1 MTKLKYNVVANNAL
15 RITLPFLVFHIL
27 LIMGCRPIQT
37 DAPEKETTT
46 DREEQNTKVK
56 VIYPNVPGSFV
67 ATTKKV
73 KPSVVNIF
81 TAQVVQERSRSG
93 FSMFEDLFGRPHRE
107 RIQRSLGSGFIID
120 AQGYIFTNYH
130 VIRGAQE
137 ILVQLA
143 DKRQVPATPVG
154 IEPGIDAALLHI
166 DADKLTPITM
176 GDSNL
181 LEVGEWVMAIG
192 NPFGLSH
199 TVTAG
204 IVSAKGRNWQDLG
217 AQTASGGGYQNFIQT
232 DASIN
237 PGNSGGPLVN
247 VAGEIVGMNT
257 AVTAE
262 GQGIGFAVPINMLKT
277 ILPQLKRSG
286 RVLPA
291 WLGIGIRDVDER
303 IAQIT
308 GTLNGVLITELYK
321 NGPAH
326 HSDLQI
332 GDVIIRF
339 NSTDIRDSSML
350 AWMTATAG
358 IGNKVLLDVMREG
371 KQIQISVEVQAKPFS
386 N

>member
-1 MTKLKYNVVANNAL
+1 MWLRLTSPIFVV
-15 RITLPFLVFHIL
+15 FLLFVTS
-27 LIMGCRPIQT
+27 CRPLQQNDSSPKDPTPNTPST
-37 DAPEKETTT
+37 D
-46 DREEQNTKVK
+46 DSKVK
-56 VIYPNVPGSFV
+56 IIYPNVPGSFV
-67 ATTKKV
+67 ATAKKV

-81 TAQVVQERSRSG
+81 TAQVVRDQNRSG

-143 DKRQVPATPVG
+143 DNRQVPATAVG
-154 IEPGIDAALLHI
+154 IEPGIDVALLHI
-166 DADKLTPITM
+166 DADKIDPVIM
-176 GDSNL
+176 GNSNN
-181 LEVGEWVMAIG
+181 LEVGEWVVAIG
-192 NPFGLSH
+192 NPFGLTQ

-217 AQTASGGGYQNFIQT
+217 AQSTGGGGYQNFIQT

-237 PGNSGGPLVN
+237 PGNSGGPLLN
-247 VAGEIVGMNT
+247 VSGEVVGMNT
-257 AVTAE
+257 AISAE

-303 IAQIT
+303 ISQLTTAQ
-308 GTLNGVLITELYK
+308 NGVLITELYK
-321 NGPAH
+321 DGPAFD
-326 HSDLQI
+326 SGLQV
-332 GDVIIRF
+332 GDVIVKF
-339 NSTDIRDSSML
+339 NDTEVRDSSML

-358 IGNKVLLDVMREG
+358 IGNQVLLHIVRER
-371 KQIQISVEVQAKPFS
+371 KPLQISVEVQAKPFS

>member
-1 MTKLKYNVVANNAL
+1 MRLSVI
-15 RITLPFLVFHIL
+15 RSPGIL
-27 LIMGCRPIQT
+27 LLCLCAAACRPVQN
-37 DAPEKETTT
+37 DRPEQVPVSPAVSESPSG
-46 DREEQNTKVK
+46 EGVK

-67 ATTKKV
+67 ATTRKV

-81 TAQVVQERSRSG
+81 TAAVVRDQPRSG
-93 FSMFEDLFGRPHRE
+93 FSLFENLFGGPHRE

-120 AQGYIFTNYH
+120 AQGYVLTNYH
-130 VIRGAQE
+130 VIRGAQQ
-137 ILVQLA
+137 IVVQLA

-154 IEPGIDAALLHI
+154 IEPGIDVALLHI
-166 DADKLTPITM
+166 DADRLHPITM
-176 GDSNL
+176 GDSDR

-204 IVSAKGRNWQDLG
+204 IVSAKGRNWQDIG
-217 AQTASGGGYQNFIQT
+217 AQSASDGGYQNFIQT

-247 VAGEIVGMNT
+247 VSGEVVGMNT
-257 AVTAE
+257 AITAE
-262 GQGIGFAVPINMLKT
+262 GQGIGFAVPVNMLKT

-291 WLGIGIRDVDER
+291 WLGVGIRDLDER
-303 IAQIT
+303 VSQLTSA
-308 GTLNGVLITELYK
+308 GNGVLVTELYK
-321 NGPAH
+321 NGPAYQ
-326 HSDLQI
+326 SGLQE
-332 GDVIIRF
+332 GDVIVKF
-339 NSTDIRDSSML
+339 NDVEVTDSAML

-358 IGNKVLLDVMREG
+358 IGNKVTLDIMRDRKPLKIE
-371 KQIQISVEVQAKPFS
+371 IEVQAKPFG

>member
-1 MTKLKYNVVANNAL
+1 MRLSLTT
-15 RITLPFLVFHIL
+15 TLLFLLFL
-27 LIMGCRPIQT
+27 ACACRPLPKEEPT
-37 DAPEKETTT
+37 PEPALGPPSEAAS
-46 DREEQNTKVK
+46 DVK
-56 VIYPNVPGSFV
+56 IIYPNVPGSFV
-67 ATTKKV
+67 STTKKV

-81 TAQVVQERSRSG
+81 TAQVVQDRRHG
-93 FSMFEDLFGRPHRE
+93 FSMFEDLFGRPHKE

-130 VIRGAQE
+130 VIRGAQQ
-137 ILVQLA
+137 ILVQLE

-166 DADKLTPITM
+166 DADKLQPATM
-176 GDSNL
+176 GNSDQ

-204 IVSAKGRNWQDLG
+204 IVSAKGRSWQDLG
-217 AQTASGGGYQNFIQT
+217 AQPGTGGGYQNFIQT

-247 VAGEIVGMNT
+247 VAGEVMGMNT
-257 AVTAE
+257 AITAE

-291 WLGIGIRDVDER
+291 WLGIGIRDMDER
-303 IAQIT
+303 VSQIT
-308 GTLNGVLITELYK
+308 GASNGVVVTELFQE
-321 NGPAH
+321 GPAYE
-326 HSDLQI
+326 SGLRV
-332 GDVIIRF
+332 GDVVVQF
-339 NSTDIRDSSML
+339 NDTEVRDSSML

-358 IGNKVLLDVMREG
+358 IGNKVKLNIIRER
-371 KQIQISVEVQAKPFS
+371 KTLQLEVEVQAKPYS
-386 N
+386 D

>member
-1 MTKLKYNVVANNAL
+1 MRLSLGVVLNPTVAL
-15 RITLPFLVFHIL
+15 AGLLLLSLVA
-27 LIMGCRPIQT
+27 CRPIAT
-37 DAPEKETTT
+37 SDDPTAPRPSPLSGTSG
-46 DREEQNTKVK
+46 QNENVK
-56 VIYPNVPGSFV
+56 VVYPNVPGSFV

-81 TAQVVQERSRSG
+81 TAAVVSDQPRSG
-93 FSMFEDLFGRPHRE
+93 FSLFEDLFGRPHRE

-130 VIRGAQE
+130 VIRGAQQ
-137 ILVQLA
+137 IVVQLA
-143 DKRQVPATPVG
+143 DKRQIPAIPVG

-166 DADKLTPITM
+166 DADKLAPIEM
-176 GDSNL
+176 GDSDL

-204 IVSAKGRNWQDLG
+204 IVSAKGRNWHDIGNQSNADD
-217 AQTASGGGYQNFIQT
+217 GGYQNFIQT

-247 VAGEIVGMNT
+247 VSGEVVGMNT
-257 AVTAE
+257 AISAE

-291 WLGIGIRDVDER
+291 WLGVGIRDLDER
-303 IAQIT
+303 ISQLTNAP
-308 GTLNGVLITELYK
+308 NGVVITELYK
-321 NGPAH
+321 DGPA
-326 HSDLQI
+326 SKSGLQV
-332 GDVIIRF
+332 GDVIVKF
-339 NSTDIRDSSML
+339 NGQEITDSSML
-350 AWMTATAG
+350 AWLTATAG
-358 IGNKVLLDVMREG
+358 IGNTVLLEIKRDRNTQKIE
-371 KQIQISVEVQAKPFS
+371 VEVQAKPFL
-386 N
+386 

>member
-1 MTKLKYNVVANNAL
+1 MRLSL
-15 RITLPFLVFHIL
+15 IQL
-27 LIMGCRPIQT
+27 LTAVCIIAIAGCRPIQK
-37 DAPEKETTT
+37 DPDPNPQPQIHEAPSISHE
-46 DREEQNTKVK
+46 DDVR

-67 ATTKKV
+67 STTKKV

-81 TAQVVQERSRSG
+81 TAAVVRDQPRSG
-93 FSMFEDLFGRPHRE
+93 FSLFEDLFGRPHRE

-130 VIRGAQE
+130 VIRGAQQ
-137 ILVQLA
+137 ILVQLE

-166 DADKLTPITM
+166 DADRLTPIEM
-176 GDSNL
+176 GDSSR

-192 NPFGLSH
+192 NPFGLTH

-204 IVSAKGRNWQDLG
+204 IVSAKGRNWNDIG
-217 AQTASGGGYQNFIQT
+217 AGQNGDGGYQNFIQT

-247 VAGEIVGMNT
+247 VSGEVVGMNT
-257 AVTAE
+257 AITAE
-262 GQGIGFAVPINMLKT
+262 GQGIGFAVPIDMLKT

-291 WLGIGIRDVDER
+291 WLGVGIRDLDER
-303 IAQIT
+303 LTQLTSAA
-308 GTLNGVLITELYK
+308 NGVMVTELYK
-321 NGPAH
+321 NGPAIQ
-326 HSDLQI
+326 SGLQV
-332 GDVIIRF
+332 GDVIEKF
-339 NSTDIRDSSML
+339 NGTDVTDSSML
-350 AWMTATAG
+350 SWMTATAG
-358 IGNKVLLDVMREG
+358 IGNTVELEIRRDRKPIR
-371 KQIQISVEVQAKPFS
+371 IQVEVQAKPFS

>member
-1 MTKLKYNVVANNAL
+1 MRLHLIPFCAAICL
-15 RITLPFLVFHIL
+15 LPISA
-27 LIMGCRPIQT
+27 CRPIQKDKSQAAPVEST
-37 DAPEKETTT
+37 SAAPE
-46 DREEQNTKVK
+46 DDNVK

-81 TAQVVQERSRSG
+81 TAAVVRDQPRSG
-93 FSMFEDLFGRPHRE
+93 FSLFEDLFGRPHRE

-120 AQGYIFTNYH
+120 AQGYVFTNYH
-130 VIRGAQE
+130 VIRGAQQ

-166 DADKLTPITM
+166 DADRLHPIKM
-176 GDSNL
+176 GDSAH

-204 IVSAKGRNWQDLG
+204 IVSAKGRNWNDIG
-217 AQTASGGGYQNFIQT
+217 AQQSGDGGYQNFIQT

-247 VAGEIVGMNT
+247 VAGEVVGMNT
-257 AVTAE
+257 AITAE

-291 WLGIGIRDVDER
+291 WLGVGIRDIDER
-303 IAQIT
+303 LSQLTNAD
-308 GTLNGVLITELYK
+308 NGVLVTELFK
-321 NGPAH
+321 DGPAWQAG
-326 HSDLQI
+326 LQV
-332 GDVIIRF
+332 GDVIVRF
-339 NSTDIRDSSML
+339 NGTNVTDSSML

-358 IGNKVLLDVMREG
+358 IGNEVLLE
-371 KQIQISVEVQAKPFS
+371 IQRDRQPLKIKVEVQAKPFG